1 MHERIVNRRPDY
13 SVRNDYM
20 RTEDTM
26 SRASYE
32 RMDIVLVDFG
42 LDFERSTI
50 GDFRPAIVISNTEY
64 NRHSPVMQVLPLTK
78 KLKYVDKPYHVFVDC
93 LDCEDFTASGV
104 CLVEQLTTIDR
115 KQVRRKIARVMDKGL
130 IKKINAA
137 VLVQLDI
144 PLDIDTGGGA

>member
-1 MHERIVNRRPDY
+1 MLERKMRRPDY

-20 RTEDTM
+20 KTEDTM
-26 SRASYE
+26 NRDFYE
-32 RMDIVLVDFG
+32 RMDIILVDFG
-42 LDFERSTI
+42 LDYARSII

-104 CLVEQLTTIDR
+104 CLVEQITTIDR
-115 KQVRRKIARVMDKGL
+115 KQVRRKIARLTDKGL
-130 IKKINAA
+130 LLKIERAIIR
-137 VLVQLDI
+137 QLD
-144 PLDIDTGGGA
+144 LEAVVE

>member
-1 MHERIVNRRPDY
+1 MLERKMRRPDY

-20 RTEDTM
+20 KTEDTM
-26 SRASYE
+26 NRDFYE
-32 RMDIVLVDFG
+32 RVDIILLDFG
-42 LDFERSTI
+42 LDYERSII

-115 KQVRRKIARVMDKGL
+115 KQVRRKIARVTDKGL
-130 IKKINAA
+130 LLKIERAIIR
-137 VLVQLDI
+137 QLD
-144 PLDIDTGGGA
+144 LEAVVE

>member
-20 RTEDTM
+20 RTEDTI

-115 KQVRRKIARVMDKGL
+115 KQVRRKIARVTDKGL
-130 IKKINAA
+130 LVKIERAIIR
-137 VLVQLDI
+137 QLD
-144 PLDIDTGGGA
+144 LEAVVK

>member
-20 RTEDTM
+20 RTEDTI

-50 GDFRPAIVISNTEY
+50 GDFRPTIVISNTEY

-115 KQVRRKIARVMDKGL
+115 KQVRRKIARVTDKGL
-130 IKKINAA
+130 LVKIERAIIR
-137 VLVQLDI
+137 QLD
-144 PLDIDTGGGA
+144 LEAVVK

>member
-1 MHERIVNRRPDY
+1 MIERKIRRPDY

-20 RTEDTM
+20 KTEDTM

-115 KQVRRKIARVMDKGL
+115 KQVRRKIARVTDKGL
-130 IKKINAA
+130 LVKIERAIIR
-137 VLVQLDI
+137 QLD
-144 PLDIDTGGGA
+144 LEAVVE

>member
-20 RTEDTM
+20 KTEDTM

-115 KQVRRKIARVMDKGL
+115 KQVRRKIARVTDKGL

-144 PLDIDTGGGA
+144 SHEGLSG

>member
-115 KQVRRKIARVMDKGL
+115 KQVRRKIARVTDKGL
-130 IKKINAA
+130 LVKIERAIIR
-137 VLVQLDI
+137 QLD
-144 PLDIDTGGGA
+144 LEAVVE

>member
-1 MHERIVNRRPDY
+1 MIERKIRRPDY

-20 RTEDTM
+20 KTEDTM

-115 KQVRRKIARVMDKGL
+115 KQVRRKIARVTDKGL

-137 VLVQLDI
+137 VLMQLDI
-144 PLDIDTGGGA
+144 SHEGLSG

>member
-20 RTEDTM
+20 KTEDTM

-115 KQVRRKIARVMDKGL
+115 KQVRRKIARVTDKGL
-130 IKKINAA
+130 LVKIERAIIR
-137 VLVQLDI
+137 QLD
-144 PLDIDTGGGA
+144 LEAVGK

>member
-115 KQVRRKIARVMDKGL
+115 KQVRRKIARVTDKGL
-130 IKKINAA
+130 LVKIERAIIR
-137 VLVQLDI
+137 QLD
-144 PLDIDTGGGA
+144 LEAVVK

>member
-1 MHERIVNRRPDY
+1 MIERKIRRPDY

-115 KQVRRKIARVMDKGL
+115 KQVRRKIARVTDKGL
-130 IKKINAA
+130 LVKIERAIIR
-137 VLVQLDI
+137 QLD
-144 PLDIDTGGGA
+144 LEAVVE

>member
-1 MHERIVNRRPDY
+1 MIERKIRRPDY

-20 RTEDTM
+20 KTEDTI

-115 KQVRRKIARVMDKGL
+115 KQVRRKIARVTDKGL
-130 IKKINAA
+130 LVKIERAIIR
-137 VLVQLDI
+137 QLD
-144 PLDIDTGGGA
+144 LEAVVE

>member
-26 SRASYE
+26 SKASYE

-115 KQVRRKIARVMDKGL
+115 KQVRRKIARVTDKGL
-130 IKKINAA
+130 LVKIERAIIR
-137 VLVQLDI
+137 QLD
-144 PLDIDTGGGA
+144 LEAVVE

>member
-20 RTEDTM
+20 KTEDT
-26 SRASYE
+26 RASYE

-115 KQVRRKIARVMDKGL
+115 KQVRRKIARVTDKGL

-137 VLVQLDI
+137 VLGQLDI
-144 PLDIDTGGGA
+144 PLEIDTGGGA

>member
-20 RTEDTM
+20 KTEDTM

-115 KQVRRKIARVMDKGL
+115 KQVRRKIARVTDKGL
-130 IKKINAA
+130 LVKIERAIIR
-137 VLVQLDI
+137 QLD
-144 PLDIDTGGGA
+144 LEAVVE

>member
-13 SVRNDYM
+13 SVRNDYIK
-20 RTEDTM
+20 TEDTIN
-26 SRASYE
+26 RASYE

-115 KQVRRKIARVMDKGL
+115 KQVRRKIARVTDKGL
-130 IKKINAA
+130 LVKIERAIIR
-137 VLVQLDI
+137 QLD
-144 PLDIDTGGGA
+144 LEAVVE